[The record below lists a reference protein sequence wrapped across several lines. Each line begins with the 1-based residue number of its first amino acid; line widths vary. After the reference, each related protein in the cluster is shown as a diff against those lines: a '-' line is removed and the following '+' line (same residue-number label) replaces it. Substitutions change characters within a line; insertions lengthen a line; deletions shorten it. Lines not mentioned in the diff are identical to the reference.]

1 MTLTKGDHAGGFDL
15 IIQPFKYGSRYQRQ
29 RSQDEFEAPLLA
41 KDGRRHVKR
50 NVVIFM
56 SFKWPLRQARKWG
69 SQAITLRK

>member
-41 KDGRRHVKR
+41 KRWKKACEKECGD
-50 NVVIFM
+50 
-56 SFKWPLRQARKWG
+56 LYE
-69 SQAITLRK
+69 L